1 MALFGTNGVRG
12 VANVEMTPEMAMSLA
27 KSIGTFRN
35 GRFAVGMDTRQ
46 SGDMLKNAVIAG
58 LLSTGCS
65 VVDLGIAPTPCVQY
79 YVKRHAD
86 AGIIITASHNPPE
99 YNGIKGIAGD
109 GTEMSR
115 QDEAIVEKIYF
126 SCAYKNANWSDTGNI
141 SCADPKPE
149 YIDGIINAVDA
160 TAIRGKH
167 FTVVSDTGC
176 GAASVTTPF
185 LLRRLGCKV
194 ITLNAQ
200 VDGTFPGRNP
210 EPTGNEINDLKAAVK
225 AAGANLGVAH
235 DADADRAV
243 FIDDRGRFVN
253 EDVLLALMTQYK
265 LQQKP
270 GSIVVTPVSSSSLIE
285 DIAKQYDSKVI
296 WTMVGSIHVA
306 RKMMEVDSIFGGEG
320 NGGLIFPE
328 FQYCRDGGM
337 SAASMLEM
345 LAKTGKKLSDIVD
358 ALPSY
363 SSVKEK
369 IKCKDKDAALK
380 SIENEIRKEKAKADL
395 TDGIK
400 VFRPEGWVLIRAS
413 GTEPIIRVFA
423 ESRTDEGA
431 KKLAEYGVGLVN
443 KYNR

>member
-1 MALFGTNGVRG
+1 M
-12 VANVEMTPEMAMSLA
+12 P
-27 KSIGTFRN
+27 
-35 GRFAVGMDTRQ
+35 Q
-46 SGDMLKNAVIAG
+46 
-58 LLSTGCS
+58 
-65 VVDLGIAPTPCVQY
+65 P
-79 YVKRHAD
+79 
-86 AGIIITASHNPPE
+86 
-99 YNGIKGIAGD
+99 
-109 GTEMSR
+109 
-115 QDEAIVEKIYF
+115 
-126 SCAYKNANWSDTGNI
+126 
-141 SCADPKPE
+141 
-149 YIDGIINAVDA
+149 
-160 TAIRGKH
+160 IREKH

-185 LLRRLGCKV
+185 LLRKLGCKV

-210 EPTGNEINDLKAAVK
+210 EPTGNEINDLKAAVE

-243 FIDDRGRFVN
+243 FIDDKGRFVN

-285 DIAKQYDSKVI
+285 DIAQQIRLEGHLD
-296 WTMVGSIHVA
+296 H
-306 RKMMEVDSIFGGEG
+306 GGQHPRG
-320 NGGLIFPE
+320 PE
-328 FQYCRDGGM
+328 DDGGRRR
-337 SAASMLEM
+337 LRRRGQRRPD
-345 LAKTGKKLSDIVD
+345 LPRVPVLPGRRHVRGQPCWRCLRRPGKKLSDIVD

-369 IKCKDKDAALK
+369 IKCKDKDAVLK
-380 SIENEIRKEKAKADL
+380 SIENEIRQEKAKADL

-423 ESRTDEGA
+423 ESRTDAGA
-431 KKLAEYGVGLVN
+431 KKLADYGVGLVN
-443 KYNR
+443 RFNKLTTRLLFIFGSTIAR

>member
-12 VANVEMTPEMAMSLA
+12 IANVEMTTDMAMNLA
-27 KSIGTFRN
+27 KSIGTFRK
-35 GRFAVGMDTRQ
+35 GKIAVGRDTRQ

-79 YVKRHAD
+79 YVKRYAD
-86 AGIIITASHNPPE
+86 AGIVITASHNPPE

-115 QDEAIVEKIYF
+115 QDEAIVEKIYYSGDF
-126 SCAYKNANWSDTGNI
+126 TKANWSETGDLA
-141 SCADPKPE
+141 CADPKPE
-149 YIDGIINAVDA
+149 YIDGIIERVDA
-160 TAIRGKH
+160 KAIQEKH
-167 FTVVSDTGC
+167 FTVVADPGC
-176 GAASVTTPF
+176 GAACLTTPY
-185 LLRRLGCKV
+185 LLRKLGCKV

-200 VDGTFPGRNP
+200 PDGTFPGRNP
-210 EPTGNEINDLKAAVK
+210 EPTGSEINDLKAAVV
-225 AAGANLGVAH
+225 AAGANLGIAH

-243 FIDDRGRFVN
+243 FIDDKGRFVN
-253 EDVLLALMTQYK
+253 EDVLLALMTKYK

-270 GSIVVTPVSSSSLIE
+270 GVIVTPVSSSSIIE
-285 DIAKQYDSKVI
+285 DIAKQYDSEVI

-306 RKMMEVDSIFGGEG
+306 RKMMEVGAVFGGEG

-337 SAASMLEM
+337 SAATMLEM
-345 LAKTGKKLSDIVD
+345 LAKTGKKLSDLVD
-358 ALPSY
+358 AMPSY
-363 SSVKEK
+363 HSVKEK
-369 IKCKDKDAALK
+369 IRCKDKDAVLK
-380 SIENEIRKEKAKADL
+380 QIETAVKSEKVDL

-413 GTEPIIRVFA
+413 GTEPIIRVVA
-423 ESRTDEGA
+423 ESRTADGA

-443 KYNR
+443 KYNH

>member
-12 VANVEMTPEMAMSLA
+12 VANMEMTPEMAMNLT
-27 KSIGTFRN
+27 KSIGTFRK
-35 GRFAVGMDTRQ
+35 GKIAVGRDTRQ

-65 VVDLGIAPTPCVQY
+65 VVDLGIAPTPCIQY
-79 YVKRHAD
+79 YVKHHAD
-86 AGIIITASHNPPE
+86 AGVIITASHNPPE

-115 QDEAIVEKIYF
+115 QDEAIVEKIFYSGDF
-126 SCAYKNANWSDTGNI
+126 RKANWSETGDL
-141 SCADPKPE
+141 SCADPKPA
-149 YIDGIINAVDA
+149 YINGIIERVDS
-160 TAIRGKH
+160 TAIRAKK
-167 FTVVSDTGC
+167 FTVVADTGC

-185 LLRRLGCKV
+185 LLRKLGCKV

-210 EPTGNEINDLKAAVK
+210 EPTGNEINDLKAAVV

-243 FIDDRGRFVN
+243 FIDDKGRFVN

-265 LQQKP
+265 LMQKP
-270 GSIVVTPVSSSSLIE
+270 GSIIVTPVSSSSIIE
-285 DIAKQYDSKVI
+285 DIAKKYDSKVI

-306 RKMMEVDSIFGGEG
+306 RKMMEVGGVFGGEG

-345 LAKTGKKLSDIVD
+345 LAKTGKKLSDLVD
-358 ALPSY
+358 AMPSY
-363 SSVKEK
+363 NSVKEK
-369 IKCKDKDAALK
+369 IKCKDKDAVLK
-380 SIENEIRKEKAKADL
+380 QIEAAVKTEKTDL

-400 VFRPEGWVLIRAS
+400 VFRPEGWVLVRAS

-423 ESRTDEGA
+423 ESRTADGA

-443 KYNR
+443 KYNH

>member
-27 KSIGTFRN
+27 KSIGTFRP
-35 GRFAVGMDTRQ
+35 GRIAVGRDTRQ

-58 LLSTGCS
+58 LLSTGCA

-115 QDEAIVEKIYF
+115 QDEAVVEKIYF
-126 SCAYKNANWSDTGNI
+126 DCAYRNAAWNETGDLTT
-141 SCADPKPE
+141 ADPKPE
-149 YIDGIINAVDA
+149 YIEGIVERVDA
-160 TAIRGKH
+160 AAVRRKG
-167 FTVVSDTGC
+167 FTVVADTGC

-185 LLRRLGCKV
+185 LLRRLGCRV

-210 EPTGNEINDLKAAVK
+210 EPTGNEINDLKAAVRAAK
-225 AAGANLGVAH
+225 ADLGIAH

-253 EDVLLALMTQYK
+253 EDVLLALMTRYR

-270 GSIVVTPVSSSSLIE
+270 GIVVTPVSSSSLIE
-285 DIAKQYDSKVI
+285 DIAKQYDGQVI

-306 RKMMEVDSIFGGEG
+306 RKMMEVGAVFGGEG

-345 LAKTGKKLSDIVD
+345 LARTGQKLSDIVD
-358 ALPSY
+358 AIRSY
-363 SSVKEK
+363 DSVKEK
-369 IKCKDKDAALK
+369 IKCKDKARVLQC
-380 SIENEIRKEKAKADL
+380 IEDEVRRERAKADL

-400 VFRPEGWVLIRAS
+400 LFQPEGWVLIRAS

-423 ESRTDEGA
+423 ESRTEAGA
-431 KKLAEYGVGLVN
+431 RKLAEFGVGLVN
-443 KYNR
+443 KFNK